1 LWGCPKS
8 KKRVTPVP
16 SIDRGIK
23 IVRQLEQ
30 VFEAY
35 CIMFQGVE
43 GKNEAAFITI
53 FLQRK

>member
-1 LWGCPKS
+1 MS
-8 KKRVTPVP
+8 KKHVTPVP
-16 SIDRGIK
+16 SVDRGIR

-43 GKNEAAFITI
+43 GKKAAALITM
-53 FLQRK
+53 FLQ